1 VIFGI
6 NGSLPRLTH
15 LDAIA
20 GGMVTVGGGQVQQ
33 VRAVLGQQGILWP
46 METRTKM
53 NQNVNENG
61 WT

>member
-1 VIFGI
+1 VDLHPFQVDAAGS
-6 NGSLPRLTH
+6 NGLTH

-46 METRTKM
+46 GIP
-53 NQNVNENG
+53 G
-61 WT
+61 WKRKRK